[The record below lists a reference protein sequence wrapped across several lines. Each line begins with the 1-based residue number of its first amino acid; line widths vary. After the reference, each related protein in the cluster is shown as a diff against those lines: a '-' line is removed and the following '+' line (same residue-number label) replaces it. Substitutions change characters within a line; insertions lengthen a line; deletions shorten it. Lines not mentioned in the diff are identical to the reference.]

1 MAGSPL
7 RRARRELREA
17 EQLADVQA
25 ARAALPQPRQT
36 PAEYEPALIDELMT
50 LANQGYATAEIAAHW
65 AISEETLD
73 GWAKTHSELAEALS
87 RARVREKAWWLT
99 KAREAIR
106 DDNNR
111 FPAGAWSHIMRARF
125 PEYDDKKGVTVTLNL
140 SDLVRVQ
147 IPATPEPLQERVSDA
162 ASALID
168 QAAVGLTPSPTGT
181 SSISGSTAD
190 APCIALPGSDAD
202 DGADPQGGA
211 G

>member
-7 RRARRELREA
+7 RRARRQLREA

-25 ARAALPQPRQT
+25 SRPTLPQPRQT
-36 PAEYEPALIDELMT
+36 PAQYEPALLDELMT

-125 PEYDDKKGVTVTLNL
+125 PEYDDKRGVTVNVDL
-140 SDLVRVQ
+140 SALVRVA
-147 IPATPEPLQERVSDA
+147 IPEPLQERVSDA
-162 ASALID
+162 GKALIEHEP
-168 QAAVGLTPSPTGT
+168 VGLSQSLTGT
-181 SSISGSTAD
+181 SSNSGTAAG
-190 APCIALPGSDAD
+190 APCIALPGPDAD
-202 DGADPQGGA
+202 DDADPQGA
-211 G
+211 GG